1 MAAKTSARG
10 RPAHKMKLSPQLAKI
25 ALLLG
30 LVVSFVG
37 IQPASAQDS
46 AVSPAAVVI
55 SNEPITAARPVADT
69 RPLIVIMNFES
80 GTVAAKVKDKHG
92 FSAFMAAMRGDR

>member
-10 RPAHKMKLSPQLAKI
+10 RPAHKMKLSTQLAKI

-46 AVSPAAVVI
+46 ATTSATSVAESVVPATSRAI
-55 SNEPITAARPVADT
+55 ADT
-69 RPLIVIMNFES
+69 RPSIVVINFES
-80 GTVAAKVKDKHG
+80 GTVSAKVTDKRG
-92 FSAFMAAMRGDR
+92 FSAFLAAMRGQ